1 MPRSPCQLTIAS
13 FLKKAPNILPQDGK
27 GKRRGKK
34 RTLSV
39 SPTSA
44 NLIPS
49 KKLNDLSPATV
60 PQSQPAGTGS
70 PSSPHEPRG
79 NGKKTSTP
87 PTLLP
92 YQLRSSPNNPGT
104 KRQTKSRAKYAA
116 MKISPSRSSMDLNP
130 FEMSQGDDFS
140 DAELPTPEE
149 AEEMLKETDLNASP
163 SAPKETTLLDSPTAA
178 VKSAIEAEISENL
191 EPSYDTMYSEI
202 ICNKDNDKIVPPTP
216 TLVPFV
222 APRKLPQPLFPEGL
236 PPHLVPNKNP
246 LSSGKPR
253 GYFTDGGPEATLSK
267 DSTKPMPKD
276 STKPKPS
283 YASKAKSPPKPRD
296 HVQNI
301 LYVYSTK
308 ITKKPLSFE
317 DWTVVD
323 NHLIERLNAQHPDD
337 PTLVRIANSGY
348 DKAHKCG
355 FIACRDQASEAWVKA
370 ALRIT
375 IFRAWSKGE
384 QPEVRLCRLFFPAR
398 FDCLHD
404 DRLIPLLRKHNPPLG
419 QASLTLKSS
428 DQVQGGRAIFMEMDA
443 ASYGYAKS
451 KNHKLEFSMMD
462 IDCQLY
468 IPPPKKTT
476 KLDGIT
482 KLPPNPVVRPSA
494 SSSNTLAPTPN
505 GKTPVANS
513 AAQPLASSPCTAT
526 MAVDPSGLAT
536 STPNN
541 DKLVQSFSQKFEEE
555 RKKRARPIEQKFP
568 DASKKLSQ

>member
-1 MPRSPCQLTIAS
+1 MPRSPPGNLTVAS
-13 FLKKAPNILPQDGK
+13 FLKTNLATPSTPSQGGK
-27 GKRRGKK
+27 KTGKK
-34 RTLSV
+34 RKHSI
-39 SPTSA
+39 SPFA
-44 NLIPS
+44 NAYSL
-49 KKLNDLSPATV
+49 KKLN
-60 PQSQPAGTGS
+60 GT
-70 PSSPHEPRG
+70 SSPEFPALPS
-79 NGKKTSTP
+79 KETP
-87 PTLLP
+87 LPLVTLPAIPLDTKLPTQGSNPAKLPPSPLP
-92 YQLRSSPNNPGT
+92 YQLRPSSKKAN
-104 KRQTKSRAKYAA
+104 KKFSL
-116 MKISPSRSSMDLNP
+116 SPSSRMDQ
-130 FEMSQGDDFS
+130 FEMEHEDGLLEGEFPTSDEADALLRDDEPDQER
-140 DAELPTPEE
+140 DA
-149 AEEMLKETDLNASP
+149 
-163 SAPKETTLLDSPTAA
+163 LLDSPTAA
-178 VKSAIEAEISENL
+178 VKSALEAEISENL
-191 EPSYDTMYSEI
+191 EPSYETMYSEI

-296 HVQNI
+296 LVQNI